1 MKIRLVHFGLLLA
14 FAVMLALWMMAR
26 EREQAAAKALA
37 EPDPVP
43 AVADP
48 AAPPPASPPEAR
60 AYQDRLAFERSVRA
74 FLREAPQLD
83 DDART
88 RRAMALTAE
97 IERREQSRELSAD
110 EAVMLRIGL
119 IHAAVTDEAERIR
132 QAQNVAER
140 YRKRKEARQAAQA
153 AQQQRDERF
162 RQYKAAEAR
171 IVAETLAMSSYPDDM
186 SRDDYLRMRLQQAR
200 DSIYGTPAPRPE
212 PAPR

>member
-26 EREQAAAKALA
+26 EREDAAAKALA

-43 AVADP
+43 GVADP
-48 AAPPPASPPEAR
+48 TAPAPASPPEAR

-132 QAQNVAER
+132 QAQSVAER
-140 YRKRKEARQAAQA
+140 YRKRSEARQAALA
-153 AQQQRDERF
+153 AQQQRDEQF

-171 IVAETLAMSSYPDDM
+171 IVSETLAMSSYPDGM

-200 DSIYGTPAPRPE
+200 DSIYGTPAPQ